1 MDAAKKAVRAPMS
14 ATTNIAL
21 GACEKIAEERATM

>member
-14 ATTNIAL
+14 ATTNMAF
-21 GACEKIAEERATM
+21 GACTKIADERATM